1 MASKG
6 KKGRG
11 GKGKTLN
18 LTEFLGPDGGSTY
31 KAPGA
36 AGTVAVEIGSSWADQ
51 MEEGEAMYERD
62 RPTQKIVLPTAPSA
76 TFGPD
81 IDDDKIPR
89 RPPFTAYIANL
100 PYDVDEGQVQEV
112 FERARLK
119 ITQVRLMKDEGGRL
133 RGYGYADFED
143 RDSLIDVLSMTD
155 LAVNNRKMR
164 IDLASQAG
172 KGAGG
177 GGGGFGDREGRGRR
191 EEDPDAGRS
200 DQSDDWR
207 RGPPPPQREG
217 YQGRDS
223 YDRDRGGGRDRD
235 GGSRGFSSYE
245 APRDRGG
252 FDRGGDR
259 YGDRDRGGDR
269 YGDRGGDR
277 YGDRDRDRGGYS
289 SARER
294 VQEAPK
300 ERPRLALAPRSK
312 PKEEEGGDSIAP
324 ASIFGG
330 AKPVDTVQKEKE
342 MDDKLARE
350 KEEKERAREEAR
362 KAPKS
367 NPFGAAKPVDTLKKE
382 QEIESKLSKLSV
394 KSEEKEVEKAPI
406 ENAWRMRKPDDG
418 APSSKSSGA
427 YRPPGAS
434 DRDRRD
440 GYDRDRRDD
449 RGYDRDRRD
458 DRGGYDRD
466 RRDDRGYDRD
476 RRDDRGSDRDRGYDR
491 DRRDDRGYDR
501 DRRDGDRGYDRK
513 DERGDRDRHDDRR
526 SERNGRDDHDR
537 RGDRRSAEKE
547 ESDRN
552 GKKEGSAEK
561 APAEKSMKK
570 IEEPAPVA
578 VVANK
583 YAFLQEEDGVGSGEE
598 QED

>member
-1 MASKG
+1 MGRRNCQMASKG

-31 KAPGA
+31 KAPGSA
-36 AGTVAVEIGSSWADQ
+36 ATVAVEIGASWADQ

-62 RPTQKIVLPTAPSA
+62 RPSQKIVLPTAPSA

-143 RDSLIDVLSMTD
+143 RDSLIYVLSMTD

-172 KGAGG
+172 KGSGG
-177 GGGGFGDREGRGRR
+177 AGGGFGDREGRGRR

-245 APRDRGG
+245 APRERGG
-252 FDRGGDR
+252 FDR
-259 YGDRDRGGDR
+259 YGDRDRDRGDR

-277 YGDRDRDRGGYS
+277 YGDRDRDRGGYGR
-289 SARER
+289 SARDR

-300 ERPRLALAPRSK
+300 ERPRLALAPMSK
-312 PKEEEGGDSIAP
+312 PKEEEGDGSTAP

-342 MDDKLARE
+342 IEEKLARE
-350 KEEKERAREEAR
+350 KDEKERAREEAR

-367 NPFGAAKPVDTLKKE
+367 N
-382 QEIESKLSKLSV
+382 
-394 KSEEKEVEKAPI
+394 
-406 ENAWRMRKPDDG
+406 AWRARKPDDE
-418 APSSKSSGA
+418 APAGKSSGA

-440 GYDRDRRDD
+440 
-449 RGYDRDRRD
+449 
-458 DRGGYDRD
+458 
-466 RRDDRGYDRD
+466 
-476 RRDDRGSDRDRGYDR
+476 DRGYDR

-501 DRRDGDRGYDRK
+501 DRRDERGYDRDRRDDRDRGYDRDRREDRGYDRDRRDGDRGYDRR
-513 DERGDRDRHDDRR
+513 DDRDHRRDDRDHR
-526 SERNGRDDHDR
+526 DDRGSERNGRDDRDRKDYDR
-537 RGDRRSAEKE
+537 RDDRRSAEKE
-547 ESDRN
+547 VN

-561 APAEKSMKK
+561 APAPEKSMKK
-570 IEEPAPVA
+570 IEEPVPVA

>member
-1 MASKG
+1 MGRRNCQMASKG

-62 RPTQKIVLPTAPSA
+62 RPSQKIVLPTAPSA

-119 ITQVRLMKDEGGRL
+119 ITHVRLMKDEGGRL

-172 KGAGG
+172 KGSGG
-177 GGGGFGDREGRGRR
+177 AGGGFGDREGRGRR

-245 APRDRGG
+245 APRERGG
-252 FDRGGDR
+252 FDR
-259 YGDRDRGGDR
+259 YGDRDRDRGDR

-277 YGDRDRDRGGYS
+277 YGDRDRDRGGYGS
-289 SARER
+289 SARDR
-294 VQEAPK
+294 VQEVPK

-312 PKEEEGGDSIAP
+312 PKEEEGDGSTAP

-342 MDDKLARE
+342 M
-350 KEEKERAREEAR
+350 
-362 KAPKS
+362 P
-367 NPFGAAKPVDTLKKE
+367 
-382 QEIESKLSKLSV
+382 
-394 KSEEKEVEKAPI
+394 PI
-406 ENAWRMRKPDDG
+406 ENAWRARKPDDE
-418 APSSKSSGA
+418 APTGKSSGA

-440 GYDRDRRDD
+440 DRGYDRDRRDD

-458 DRGGYDRD
+458 DR
-466 RRDDRGYDRD
+466 
-476 RRDDRGSDRDRGYDR
+476 
-491 DRRDDRGYDR
+491 DRGYDR
-501 DRRDGDRGYDRK
+501 DRRDGDRGYDRR
-513 DERGDRDRHDDRR
+513 DDRDHRRDDRDHR
-526 SERNGRDDHDR
+526 DDRGSERNGRDDRDR
-537 RGDRRSAEKE
+537 RDYDRRDDRRSAEKE
-547 ESDRN
+547 VN

-561 APAEKSMKK
+561 APAPEKSMKK
-570 IEEPAPVA
+570 IEEPVPVA

>member
-1 MASKG
+1 MGRRNCQMASKG

-62 RPTQKIVLPTAPSA
+62 RPSQKIVLPTAPSA

-172 KGAGG
+172 KGSGG
-177 GGGGFGDREGRGRR
+177 AGGGFGDREGRGRR

-245 APRDRGG
+245 APRERGG
-252 FDRGGDR
+252 F
-259 YGDRDRGGDR
+259 
-269 YGDRGGDR
+269 DR
-277 YGDRDRDRGGYS
+277 YGDRDRDRGGYGS
-289 SARER
+289 SARDR

-312 PKEEEGGDSIAP
+312 PKEEEGDGSTAP

-342 MDDKLARE
+342 IEEKLARE
-350 KEEKERAREEAR
+350 KDEKERAREEAR

-394 KSEEKEVEKAPI
+394 KPEEKEKPPI
-406 ENAWRMRKPDDG
+406 ENAWRARKPDDE
-418 APSSKSSGA
+418 APTGKSSGA

-434 DRDRRD
+434 
-440 GYDRDRRDD
+440 DRDRRDD

-458 DRGGYDRD
+458 DRGYDRD
-466 RRDDRGYDRD
+466 GRDDRGYDRD
-476 RRDDRGSDRDRGYDR
+476 RRDERDRGYDR

-513 DERGDRDRHDDRR
+513 DNRDYRRDDRHDDRG
-526 SERNGRDDHDR
+526 SQRNGRDDRDQDR
-537 RGDRRSAEKE
+537 RDDRRSAEKE

-552 GKKEGSAEK
+552 GKKEGSVEK
-561 APAEKSMKK
+561 APVEKSMKK

>member
-1 MASKG
+1 MGTRRNCQMASKG

-31 KAPGA
+31 KAPGSA
-36 AGTVAVEIGSSWADQ
+36 ATVAVEIGSSWADQ

-62 RPTQKIVLPTAPSA
+62 RPSQKIVLPTAPSA

-172 KGAGG
+172 KGSG

-245 APRDRGG
+245 APRERGG
-252 FDRGGDR
+252 FDR
-259 YGDRDRGGDR
+259 YGDRDRDRGDR

-277 YGDRDRDRGGYS
+277 YGDRDRDRGGYGS
-289 SARER
+289 SARDR
-294 VQEAPK
+294 VQEPPK

-312 PKEEEGGDSIAP
+312 PKEEEEEGSTAP

-342 MDDKLARE
+342 MDEKLARE

-367 NPFGAAKPVDTLKKE
+367 NPFGSAKPVDTLKKE
-382 QEIESKLSKLSV
+382 LEIESKLSKLSV
-394 KSEEKEVEKAPI
+394 KPEEKEKPPI
-406 ENAWRMRKPDDG
+406 ENAWRARKPDDEG
-418 APSSKSSGA
+418 PTGKSSGA

-440 GYDRDRRDD
+440 DRGYDRDRRDD

-458 DRGGYDRD
+458 DR
-466 RRDDRGYDRD
+466 DRGYDRE
-476 RRDDRGSDRDRGYDR
+476 
-491 DRRDDRGYDR
+491 RRDDRGYDR
-501 DRRDGDRGYDRK
+501 DRRDGDRGYDRR
-513 DERGDRDRHDDRR
+513 DDRDHRRDDRQDDR
-526 SERNGRDDHDR
+526 GSQRNGRDD
-537 RGDRRSAEKE
+537 
-547 ESDRN
+547 
-552 GKKEGSAEK
+552 
-561 APAEKSMKK
+561 
-570 IEEPAPVA
+570 
-578 VVANK
+578 
-583 YAFLQEEDGVGSGEE
+583 
-598 QED
+598 

>member
-1 MASKG
+1 
-6 KKGRG
+6 
-11 GKGKTLN
+11 
-18 LTEFLGPDGGSTY
+18 
-31 KAPGA
+31 
-36 AGTVAVEIGSSWADQ
+36 

-81 IDDDKIPR
+81 I
-89 RPPFTAYIANL
+89 
-100 PYDVDEGQVQEV
+100 
-112 FERARLK
+112 
-119 ITQVRLMKDEGGRL
+119 
-133 RGYGYADFED
+133 ED

-172 KGAGG
+172 KGSG

-245 APRDRGG
+245 APRERGG
-252 FDRGGDR
+252 YDRGGDR

-289 SARER
+289 SARDR

-312 PKEEEGGDSIAP
+312 PKEDEEGGSTAS

-342 MDDKLARE
+342 MDEKLAKE

-382 QEIESKLSKLSV
+382 QEIE
-394 KSEEKEVEKAPI
+394 
-406 ENAWRMRKPDDG
+406 
-418 APSSKSSGA
+418 
-427 YRPPGAS
+427 
-434 DRDRRD
+434 
-440 GYDRDRRDD
+440 
-449 RGYDRDRRD
+449 
-458 DRGGYDRD
+458 
-466 RRDDRGYDRD
+466 
-476 RRDDRGSDRDRGYDR
+476 
-491 DRRDDRGYDR
+491 
-501 DRRDGDRGYDRK
+501 
-513 DERGDRDRHDDRR
+513 
-526 SERNGRDDHDR
+526 
-537 RGDRRSAEKE
+537 
-547 ESDRN
+547 
-552 GKKEGSAEK
+552 
-561 APAEKSMKK
+561 
-570 IEEPAPVA
+570 
-578 VVANK
+578 
-583 YAFLQEEDGVGSGEE
+583 
-598 QED
+598 

>member
-1 MASKG
+1 MGTRRNCQMASKG

-89 RPPFTAYIANL
+89 RPPFTAYVANL

-172 KGAGG
+172 KGSGGG

-217 YQGRDS
+217 YQVK
-223 YDRDRGGGRDRD
+223 
-235 GGSRGFSSYE
+235 
-245 APRDRGG
+245 
-252 FDRGGDR
+252 R
-259 YGDRDRGGDR
+259 YNI
-269 YGDRGGDR
+269 
-277 YGDRDRDRGGYS
+277 
-289 SARER
+289 SATPLGECKK
-294 VQEAPK
+294 PFFGT
-300 ERPRLALAPRSK
+300 RSQL
-312 PKEEEGGDSIAP
+312 
-324 ASIFGG
+324 GG
-330 AKPVDTVQKEKE
+330 A
-342 MDDKLARE
+342 
-350 KEEKERAREEAR
+350 
-362 KAPKS
+362 
-367 NPFGAAKPVDTLKKE
+367 
-382 QEIESKLSKLSV
+382 
-394 KSEEKEVEKAPI
+394 
-406 ENAWRMRKPDDG
+406 
-418 APSSKSSGA
+418 
-427 YRPPGAS
+427 
-434 DRDRRD
+434 
-440 GYDRDRRDD
+440 
-449 RGYDRDRRD
+449 
-458 DRGGYDRD
+458 
-466 RRDDRGYDRD
+466 
-476 RRDDRGSDRDRGYDR
+476 
-491 DRRDDRGYDR
+491 
-501 DRRDGDRGYDRK
+501 
-513 DERGDRDRHDDRR
+513 
-526 SERNGRDDHDR
+526 
-537 RGDRRSAEKE
+537 
-547 ESDRN
+547 
-552 GKKEGSAEK
+552 
-561 APAEKSMKK
+561 
-570 IEEPAPVA
+570 
-578 VVANK
+578 
-583 YAFLQEEDGVGSGEE
+583 
-598 QED
+598 